1 MIIPTAVSPELF
13 TAVLRFKAEKIMKIL
28 QWFPG
33 HMTKAMRMMEDSVKL
48 CDGIIYVL
56 DARCPASSFNPKLKK
71 IFGAKPVLYVLN
83 KGDLADGKAE
93 TFVKIIRDG
102 GASCVRIN
110 AVDNRSRR
118 DICGAIDKLI
128 AQKRE
133 ASEQKGYS
141 KTFRFMVCGVP
152 NTGKSTVI
160 NLIAGG
166 ARTQTGDKAGVTRG
180 KQWVRLDG
188 WELLD
193 TPGTTPPAFENQALA
208 LRLAYVG
215 SLNDDI
221 LDLDDIALALLAELK
236 DKYPQNLKDRYGI
249 DGESEPLEMLNRVCA
264 RRGFVLRGNDYDYE
278 RGEKAVIDD
287 FRKGRLGRITLD
299 EPSDCDGF
307 KF

>member
-1 MIIPTAVSPELF
+1 
-13 TAVLRFKAEKIMKIL
+13 MKLL

-33 HMTKAMRMMEDSVKL
+33 HMTKAMRMMEDNVKL

-71 IFGAKPVLYVLN
+71 MFGSKPVLYVLN
-83 KGDLADGKAE
+83 KSDLADGRAE
-93 TFVKIIRDG
+93 SLAVAIRNSGAPCVKI
-102 GASCVRIN
+102 N
-110 AVDNRSRR
+110 AADNRSKR
-118 DICGAIDKLI
+118 DICVAIEKLI
-128 AQKRE
+128 AEKR
-133 ASEQKGYS
+133 AANEQKGYS

-160 NLIAGG
+160 NLIAGA

-193 TPGTTPPAFENQALA
+193 TPGTTPPAFENQRLA

-221 LDLDDIALALLAELK
+221 LDMDDIALAMLAELK
-236 DKYPQNLKDRYGI
+236 EKYPANLKERYGI
-249 DGESEPLEMLNRVCA
+249 DSEETPLEMLERVCI
-264 RRGFVLRGNDYDYE
+264 RRGFILRGNEFDYE
-278 RGEKAVIDD
+278 RAEKAVIDD

-299 EPSDCDGF
+299 TLDDCKTF
-307 KF
+307 EF

>member
-1 MIIPTAVSPELF
+1 MA
-13 TAVLRFKAEKIMKIL
+13 
-28 QWFPG
+28 
-33 HMTKAMRMMEDSVKL
+33 KAMRMMEDNVKL

-71 IFGAKPVLYVLN
+71 TFGSKPVLYVLN
-83 KGDLADGKAE
+83 KGDLADGRAE
-93 TFVKIIRDG
+93 ALAAVIRSS
-102 GASCVRIN
+102 GASCVKIN
-110 AVDNRSRR
+110 AADNRSRR

-128 AQKRE
+128 EQKRT

-160 NLIAGG
+160 NLIAGS

-180 KQWVRLDG
+180 KQWVRIDG

-193 TPGTTPPAFENQALA
+193 TPGTTPPAFENQRLA

-221 LDLDDIALALLAELK
+221 LDMDDIALALLAELK
-236 DKYPQNLKDRYGI
+236 EKYPQNLKDRYGI
-249 DGESEPLEMLNRVCA
+249 ENEETPLEMLKRVCV
-264 RRGFVLRGNDYDYE
+264 RRGFILRGNDFDYE

-287 FRKGRLGRITLD
+287 FRKGRLGKITLD
-299 EPSDCDGF
+299 SPEDCKIF
-307 KF
+307 TY